1 MSEPNKTKKIPK
13 RSEIDPKNTWATED
27 LFANDEAWEQAMAEL
42 ASMPEQMASFRG
54 RLGESGACLLDYFR
68 LGDAYSLKISRAANY
83 AFRKAD
89 EDTTVGKY
97 QEMRGKIISLDV
109 AVSSASAFDTPEI
122 LAIPDETLER
132 FYQET
137 PDLQLYRRALDKI
150 RARRAHVLSDAEE
163 KLLASA
169 GEMAE
174 SPEQI
179 GSMFRNADLKFPD
192 AVDANGEKHQLT
204 QGSYIPMLQSADR
217 ILRKSAFETLY
228 HTFGSFKNTTAA
240 CLDAQMKQLI
250 FFSRARKYDSAL
262 EASLARTEVPVSV
275 YTNLIQTVSDNLPYM
290 YRYVRLR
297 KKLMGLDELHMYDL
311 YTTLV
316 SDAEE
321 EITFEQAKQTVLEG
335 LAPLGE
341 NYRAMLEEG
350 FANRWIDVYENEG
363 KRSGAYSA
371 GALPHPYVLLNHQN
385 TLDSQF
391 TLAHEMGH
399 ALHSYL
405 SLKNQ
410 PTVYSDYVIFVA
422 EVASTCNE
430 VLLMRHL
437 LSKTTDKRERAYLI
451 NYFLEQFRG
460 TLYRQT
466 MFAEFELMMSRRA
479 EAGQALTADALCE
492 MYYDLNKKYYGDD
505 IVIDREIAME
515 WARIPH
521 FFYNFYVFQYATG
534 FSAAVAIA
542 NRILREGQP
551 AVDDYLKFLSSGSTM
566 DPISLL
572 KIAGVDMA
580 SPAPINDA
588 LKIFDDLISEM
599 EALCAE

>member
-1 MSEPNKTKKIPK
+1 MSEPNKMKKIPK
-13 RSEIDPKNTWATED
+13 RSEVDPKNTWATED

-68 LGDAYSLKISRAANY
+68 LSDTYSLKISRAANY

-89 EDTTVGKY
+89 EDTAVGRY

-132 FYQET
+132 FYRET

-179 GSMFRNADLKFPD
+179 GSMFRDADLKFPE

-217 ILRKSAFETLY
+217 VLRKSAFETLY

-250 FFSRARKYDSAL
+250 FFARARKYDSAL
-262 EASLARTEVPVSV
+262 DASLARTEVPVSV
-275 YTNLIQTVSDNLPYM
+275 YTNLIQTVNDNLPYM
-290 YRYVRLR
+290 HRYVRLR
-297 KKLMGLDELHMYDL
+297 KKLMGLDELHMYDI

-316 SDAEE
+316 NDAEE

-335 LAPLGE
+335 LAPLGAE
-341 NYRAMLEEG
+341 YRAMLEEG

-363 KRSGAYSA
+363 KRSGAYSS

-492 MYYDLNKKYYGDD
+492 MYYDLNKKYYGED
-505 IVIDREIAME
+505 VVVDREIAME

>member
-13 RSEIDPKNTWATED
+13 RSEVDPKNTWATED
-27 LFANDEAWEQAMAEL
+27 LFASDEAWEQAMAEL
-42 ASMPEQMASFRG
+42 AAMPEQMSAFRG

-68 LGDAYSLKISRAANY
+68 LSDAYSLKISRAANY

-109 AVSSASAFDTPEI
+109 AVSAASAFDTPEI

-163 KLLASA
+163 KILASA

-179 GSMFRNADLKFPD
+179 GSMFRNADLKFPE

-217 ILRKSAFETLY
+217 VLRKSAFETLY
-228 HTFGSFKNTTAA
+228 HTFGNFKNTAAA

-297 KKLMGLDELHMYDL
+297 KKLMGLDELHMYDI

-316 SDAEE
+316 NDAEQ

-363 KRSGAYSA
+363 KRSGAYSS

-437 LSKTTDKRERAYLI
+437 LSKTTEKRERAYLI

-479 EAGQALTADALCE
+479 EAGQALTAEALCE

-505 IVIDREIAME
+505 VVVDREIAME

-551 AVDDYLKFLSSGSTM
+551 AVDDYLRFLSSGSTM

>member
-13 RSEIDPKNTWATED
+13 RSEVDPKNTWATED

-68 LGDAYSLKISRAANY
+68 LSDTYSLKISRAANY

-89 EDTTVGKY
+89 EDTAVGRY

-132 FYQET
+132 FYRET

-179 GSMFRNADLKFPD
+179 GSMFRDADLKFPE

-217 ILRKSAFETLY
+217 VLRKSAFETLY

-262 EASLARTEVPVSV
+262 DASLARTEVPVSV

-290 YRYVRLR
+290 HRYVRLR
-297 KKLMGLDELHMYDL
+297 KKLMGLDELHMYDI

-466 MFAEFELMMSRRA
+466 RFAEFELMMSRRA

-492 MYYDLNKKYYGDD
+492 MYYDLNKKYYGED
-505 IVIDREIAME
+505 VVVDREIAME

>member
-13 RSEIDPKNTWATED
+13 RSEVDPKNTWATED

-68 LGDAYSLKISRAANY
+68 LSDTYSLKISRAANY

-89 EDTTVGKY
+89 EDTAVGRY

-132 FYQET
+132 FYRET

-179 GSMFRNADLKFPD
+179 GSMFRDADLKFPE

-217 ILRKSAFETLY
+217 VLRKSAFETLY

-250 FFSRARKYDSAL
+250 FFARARKYDSAL
-262 EASLARTEVPVSV
+262 DASLARTEVPVSV

-297 KKLMGLDELHMYDL
+297 KKLMGLDELHMYDI

-316 SDAEE
+316 SDAER
-321 EITFEQAKQTVLEG
+321 EITFEQAKQAVLEG
-335 LAPLGE
+335 LAPLGAE
-341 NYRAMLEEG
+341 YRAMLEEG

-363 KRSGAYSA
+363 KRSGAYSS

-492 MYYDLNKKYYGDD
+492 MYYDLNKKYYGED
-505 IVIDREIAME
+505 VVVDREIAME

>member
-13 RSEIDPKNTWATED
+13 RSEVDPKNTWATED

-68 LGDAYSLKISRAANY
+68 LSDTYSLKISRAANY

-89 EDTTVGKY
+89 EDTAVGRY

-132 FYQET
+132 FYRET

-163 KLLASA
+163 KILASA

-179 GSMFRNADLKFPD
+179 GSMFRDADLKFPE

-217 ILRKSAFETLY
+217 VLRKSAFETLY

-262 EASLARTEVPVSV
+262 DASLARTEVPVSV

-290 YRYVRLR
+290 HRYVRLR
-297 KKLMGLDELHMYDL
+297 KKLMGLDELHMYDI

-316 SDAEE
+316 NDAEE

-335 LAPLGE
+335 LAPLGAE
-341 NYRAMLEEG
+341 YRAMLEEG

-363 KRSGAYSA
+363 KRSGAYSS

-492 MYYDLNKKYYGDD
+492 MYYDLNKKYYGED
-505 IVIDREIAME
+505 VVVDREIAME